1 VRIRGVVEQK
11 GRRRYKGRSR
21 PTRIGSSQHFYRTV
35 EGKNLL
41 MSVLFRWMGSERGE
55 SGKLIKEVNQ
65 VVPDVQGCEQEKLM
79 HELDDGIKRRI
90 V

>member
-1 VRIRGVVEQK
+1 
-11 GRRRYKGRSR
+11 
-21 PTRIGSSQHFYRTV
+21 
-35 EGKNLL
+35 
-41 MSVLFRWMGSERGE
+41 MSLLFRWMGAERGE